1 MLFLSTAPVI
11 GWENQTLASL
21 AFSSAKHFFP
31 GWVIFSLAQFPNQIH
46 CLVTWKAVPAHSG
59 EAGEHAL
66 QLWKKVQVP
75 EEEGLMLALLL
86 KEAIVEMQP
95 WLLFF
100 FFFVCI
106 HKELWE
112 IVLMHMDQGC
122 YLHPWVGN
130 TANPGNF
137 SDFLTLVSLPEVD
150 RTIRCRWLSRSAA
163 WGYPTTLSPQSKAGC
178 STNSGNWH
186 KNYHLHFTV
195 EVQQADCSTSH
206 KLYMGHWS
214 WTASPAFSLFASFC
228 LAWFTPLWS
237 ALLIP
242 NVL

>member
-1 MLFLSTAPVI
+1 MLRESNCSFA
-11 GWENQTLASL
+11 

-75 EEEGLMLALLL
+75 EEDGLTLALLL

-95 WLLFF
+95 WLPI
-100 FFFVCI
+100 FFVCI

-112 IVLMHMDQGC
+112 IVLMHTDQGC
-122 YLHPWVGN
+122 CLHPSAGN

-137 SDFLTLVSLPEVD
+137 RDFLRLVLSLPEED
-150 RTIRCRWLSRSAA
+150 RTIRHRWLSPSAA
-163 WGYPTTLSPQSKAGC
+163 WSYPLTLPPQSKAGC
-178 STNSGNWH
+178 CTNSGNWH
-186 KNYHLHFTV
+186 KI
-195 EVQQADCSTSH
+195 STS
-206 KLYMGHWS
+206 
-214 WTASPAFSLFASFC
+214 TSL
-228 LAWFTPLWS
+228 
-237 ALLIP
+237 
-242 NVL
+242 